1 MKIKAQIRCIG
12 RLPETWQREAI
23 HMYATRCSAFG
34 AFEVLEYKEGHDKST
49 KPDIEKTT
57 QKEAAELLKN
67 LPSDALVI
75 ALDEQGKQL
84 ASTEF
89 SKLLSLNSD
98 KQIVFLIG
106 GSWGLHQSVLDRA
119 NVKLS
124 LGKMTLPHAL
134 ARIILLEQIYRGL
147 MIERGSEYHK

>member
-34 AFEVLEYKEGHDKST
+34 AFEVLEYKEGHDRST

-75 ALDEQGKQL
+75 ALDEHGKQL
-84 ASTEF
+84 DSTGF
-89 SKLLSLNSD
+89 SELLSQNVG
-98 KQIVFLIG
+98 QTFVFMIG

-119 NVKLS
+119 DIKLS

-134 ARIILLEQIYRGL
+134 ARIILMEQIYRGL